1 MYLFIYLF
9 ICLPREALGPVI
21 IYGEG
26 GKMGGGVKGIL
37 EWLEGGLIIF
47 IKEIG
52 GHPF

>member
-1 MYLFIYLF
+1 MPSSLSRTHI
-9 ICLPREALGPVI
+9 AKGPVI

-26 GKMGGGVKGIL
+26 GREKTWGGQGYFRVVRLGGGGFF
-37 EWLEGGLIIF
+37 F